1 MLLCTIGVV
10 EFVPLLSHIARGVRS
25 VLACH
30 WGSTPITSNS
40 RTDPA
45 FCEITPYFGVMEG
58 PCTAYSADPKSK
70 PKAGMLGD
78 YRNHQIFPRAALAPL
93 LDGLWREVMLGRP
106 ALWVAELT
114 TVANRHLGIHAGQVH
129 RVAFLF
135 LSKGTVAGSS
145 GGGGPQKSSGT
156 GTTNAGGDFAQSP
169 FLEALAPATRRAVKQ
184 GKFGAM
190 RNFPH
195 YKTAGQNGQKDI
207 DFSRQQVLLLAEH
220 VAQQLVDAE
229 EESGLMSSLF
239 GKEAENNDKRNK
251 NKIKIGNVGSS
262 FKSRTAADLFAAESE
277 TGTGTETIES
287 SSHAAAAIAFVSTAA
302 CLFALAAV
310 ALTVW
315 RLQRCKAIPMS
326 VKRTDNSKK
335 DIGKFGSSG
344 ISSDIGLVPT
354 VKCL

>member
-1 MLLCTIGVV
+1 
-10 EFVPLLSHIARGVRS
+10 
-25 VLACH
+25 
-30 WGSTPITSNS
+30 
-40 RTDPA
+40 
-45 FCEITPYFGVMEG
+45 
-58 PCTAYSADPKSK
+58 
-70 PKAGMLGD
+70 
-78 YRNHQIFPRAALAPL
+78 
-93 LDGLWREVMLGRP
+93 
-106 ALWVAELT
+106 
-114 TVANRHLGIHAGQVH
+114 
-129 RVAFLF
+129 
-135 LSKGTVAGSS
+135 
-145 GGGGPQKSSGT
+145 
-156 GTTNAGGDFAQSP
+156 
-169 FLEALAPATRRAVKQ
+169 
-184 GKFGAM
+184 
-190 RNFPH
+190 
-195 YKTAGQNGQKDI
+195 
-207 DFSRQQVLLLAEH
+207 
-220 VAQQLVDAE
+220 
-229 EESGLMSSLF
+229 MSSLF